1 LAGGSA
7 DNTSGHPFAGVRC
20 IYSSCWE
27 IIAPAAGAGDGM
39 SKLIRLLALVLA
51 LGVTVAADAGQ
62 AAGSIAGTVR
72 DAQGQP
78 LASAKLQLRN
88 IDTGLVVATTRAGA
102 DAAYQFSGIVPGNYV
117 VEIVDDSGKV
127 IGLSVASSMAANGA
141 ITGLIVA
148 LSSTGAAAAAAA
160 GGLGAF
166 FASTGGIL
174 LLVGIGAGVTAGVI
188 AATNSASPS
197 R

>member
-1 LAGGSA
+1 MTRLVG
-7 DNTSGHPFAGVRC
+7 
-20 IYSSCWE
+20 
-27 IIAPAAGAGDGM
+27 
-39 SKLIRLLALVLA
+39 LLALVLA
-51 LGVTVAADAGQ
+51 LGLTMAANAGQ
-62 AAGSIAGTVR
+62 ATGSIAGTVR

-78 LASAKLQLRN
+78 LPSVKLQLRN
-88 IDTGLVVATTRAGA
+88 IDTGQVVATTRAGA
-102 DAAYQFSGIVPGNYV
+102 DAAYQFMGIVPANYV

-127 IGLSVASSMAANGA
+127 LGLSVASSMAANGA

-148 LSSTGAAAAAAA
+148 LSSTGAAAAAA

-188 AATNSASPS
+188 AVTNNASPS